1 MVYQIVI
8 QWHQYDPLYNVFR
21 PSCNLLSVN
30 MLYLE
35 FMVLLE
41 RNRLFFV
48 KTFVMN
54 FIKLIHGFFLMY
66 KKFNLYWLICENML
80 LIKKI

>member
-30 MLYLE
+30 MLHLE

-48 KTFVMN
+48 KNICYEFYKADTW
-54 FIKLIHGFFLMY
+54 FFLMY
-66 KKFNLYWLICENML
+66 KKFNLYWLICEKCAFNS
-80 LIKKI
+80 KN

>member
-1 MVYQIVI
+1 
-8 QWHQYDPLYNVFR
+8 
-21 PSCNLLSVN
+21 
-30 MLYLE
+30 
-35 FMVLLE
+35 MVLLE

-66 KKFNLYWLICENML
+66 KKFNLYWLICEKCAFNSKN
-80 LIKKI
+80 LIF